1 MKQFETKGGG
11 YQGVILQ
18 VRRPVPGGHRSGQT
32 EGIANSYT

>member
-18 VRRPVPGGHRSGQT
+18 VRRPVPGGAQKRTDRG
-32 EGIANSYT
+32 NSK